1 MYYILAVNPG
11 STSTKV
17 AIYEDERELFTESI
31 SYAFHEL
38 EQYPTILDQFEI
50 RLEFA
55 RKCLEKSGIQPG
67 QLSAVV
73 GRGGILPPVKTGGY
87 LINEEMLNHL
97 KYHAAMQHACNLGAL
112 IAAEIARPLGIPAYI
127 YDATTSDE
135 LPEIAKITGFPEI
148 KRQSICHV
156 LNSRAVAMKAAKR
169 AGKDYA
175 DMNYIVAHIGGGIS
189 ISAHAKGH
197 LVDSVADDGGPF
209 APDRSGSV
217 NLMYLIDLCYSGEY
231 TKTQILKK
239 VRGAGGMKAHLGTH
253 DCREIE
259 KMISDGNEYAKLV
272 YQAQAYQIA
281 KGIGVM
287 TGVFDEPIHA
297 IILTGGMAYSKLM
310 TDMVTSR
317 IKYLAPVEIF
327 PGEFEMEALAHG
339 TLRLL
344 RNEEVIHEFM

>member
-1 MYYILAVNPG
+1 MHYILAVNPG

-17 AIYEDERELFTESI
+17 AVYEDEKELFTDSI
-31 SYAFHEL
+31 SYSFHEL
-38 EQYPTILDQFEI
+38 EQYPTILDQLGM
-50 RLEFA
+50 RLDFA
-55 RKCLEKSGIQPG
+55 EKCLERSGIRRE

-87 LINEEMLNHL
+87 LINEKMKEHL

-112 IAAEIARPLGIPAYI
+112 IAAAIAEPLGIPSYI
-127 YDATTSDE
+127 YDAATADE
-135 LPEIAKITGFPEI
+135 LPEIAKLTGFPEI

-156 LNSRAVAMKAAKR
+156 LNSRAVAIKAAKK
-169 AGKDYA
+169 AGKTYEN
-175 DMNYIVAHIGGGIS
+175 MNYIVAHIGGGIS
-189 ISAHAKGH
+189 ISAHKKGH

-217 NLMYLIDLCYSGEY
+217 NLMYLIDLCYSGLY

-259 KMISDGNEYAKLV
+259 KMIAEGDEYANLV

-297 IILTGGMAYSKLM
+297 IILTGGMAHSKLM
-310 TDMVTSR
+310 TDMIISR
-317 IKYLAPVEIF
+317 IRYLAPVEIF

-339 TLRLL
+339 ALRLL
-344 RNEEVIHEFM
+344 KKEEVTHEF